1 MYKKLKVAVVMGGR
15 SSEREVSLLTGK
27 EMVLHLNKEKYEII
41 EVDFPKNLEKID
53 SCDVALLALHGKGGE
68 DGQIQGYL
76 ETKNIKYTGSGVLA
90 SAIGMDKMIFRW
102 VMERFKLPMAQLTN
116 KIPCVVKPVNGGSSI
131 GVTIVKQKKDLSKA
145 ILNAKKYSDEVLIE
159 EYLEG
164 IELSCGVLG
173 NPSVGSGQVTVLPVI
188 EIRSKNDFFDYEAK
202 YSSGKSE
209 EICPAKIN
217 KRLTLEVQ
225 ELARQVY
232 LAVKARGYA
241 RIDFII
247 YKNKPY
253 ILEINTLPGMTFN
266 SLIPKEAAVIGM
278 SYSQLLDKI
287 IELALE

>member
-1 MYKKLKVAVVMGGR
+1 MNKKLKVGVVMGGN

-27 EMVLHLNKEKYEII
+27 EMVLHLNKEKYEVITI
-41 EVDFPKNLEKID
+41 DFPKDLNKID
-53 SCDVALLALHGKGGE
+53 NCDVALLALHGKGGE

-76 ETKNIKYTGSGVLA
+76 ETKNIKYTGSGILA
-90 SAIGMDKMIFRW
+90 SAVGMDKMIFRW
-102 VMERFKLPMAQLTN
+102 VMERFKLPMAQITN

-131 GVTIVKQKKDLSKA
+131 GVTIVQHQKDLSKA
-145 ILNAKKYSDEVLIE
+145 IKNAKKYSDEVLIE

-173 NPSVGSGQVTVLPVI
+173 NKEITVLPVI

-202 YSSGKSE
+202 YSDGKCE
-209 EICPAKIN
+209 EICPAEISK
-217 KRLTLEVQ
+217 KLTLEVQ
-225 ELARQVY
+225 ELAKQVY
-232 LAVKARGYA
+232 LAVKASGYA

-247 YKNKPY
+247 YKNKSY

>member
-1 MYKKLKVAVVMGGR
+1 MNKKLKVAVVMGGE
-15 SSEREVSLLTGK
+15 SSEREVSLMTGG
-27 EMVLHLNKEKYEII
+27 EMIKHLDKEKYEVI
-41 EVDFPKNLEKID
+41 KID
-53 SCDVALLALHGKGGE
+53 LPQNLNKIDGCDVALLALHGKGGE

-90 SAIGMDKMIFRW
+90 SAVGMDKMIFRW
-102 VMERFKLPMAQLTN
+102 VMERFNLPMAQLTN
-116 KIPCVVKPVNGGSSI
+116 KIPCVVKPVDGGSSI
-131 GVTIVKQKKDLSKA
+131 GVTIVKDQKDLSKA
-145 ILNAKKYSDEVLIE
+145 IQNAKKYSDEVLIE

-173 NPSVGSGQVTVLPVI
+173 NKDIVVLPVI

-202 YSSGKSE
+202 YSDNKSE
-209 EICPAKIN
+209 EICPAEISK
-217 KRLTLEVQ
+217 KLTEEVQ

-247 YKNKPY
+247 HKNKPY
-253 ILEINTLPGMTFN
+253 ILEINTLPGMTSH

-287 IELALE
+287 IELARK